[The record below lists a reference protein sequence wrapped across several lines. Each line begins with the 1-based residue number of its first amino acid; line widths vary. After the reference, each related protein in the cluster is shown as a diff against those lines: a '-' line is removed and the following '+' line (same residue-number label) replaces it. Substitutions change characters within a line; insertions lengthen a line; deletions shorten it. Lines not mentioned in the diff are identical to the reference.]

1 MPEAVVIGGGVGGLA
16 AGVALRRQGWD
27 VTVLERA
34 RQLENVGSGF
44 VIAANALR
52 ALDTLGLGDRVREL
66 SQVRGEVGI
75 RRPDGRWLVSTTEDR
90 AREIYGD
97 SMVLLLRATLIGLL
111 AEALGEERLRLGV
124 EVTGV
129 DPDTGTVRVSPAD
142 RANGGPAG
150 AAVGRPAGGGAGVS
164 ELRADLVVAADGIHS
179 ATRRALFPDHP
190 GPVYSGVTAWRGLV
204 PRPDIPVTSTETW
217 GRGLVFGTHLLAGD
231 LVYFYA
237 TDLSPAGA
245 THTDERAELLRRF
258 GEWHEP
264 IPELLRAAGPERIL
278 RNDVFSFA
286 TPLPAFHRG
295 RVALLGD
302 AAHPMTPN
310 LGQGACQA
318 IEDAV
323 VLAHHVGEGG
333 GPAAYT
339 AARRDRTAA
348 ITRSAMS
355 ICRATQLRNPVAVR
369 LRDTG
374 MALAS
379 RLRPDLMLRSMNEV
393 LGWRPPASA
402 GNGREPAAPA

>member
-1 MPEAVVIGGGVGGLA
+1 VPEAVVIGGGVGGLA

-34 RQLENVGSGF
+34 RQLENAGSGF

-129 DPDTGTVRVSPAD
+129 DPDTGTVRLSPAG
-142 RANGGPAG
+142 RESGGPAG
-150 AAVGRPAGGGAGVS
+150 EGAGMS
-164 ELRADLVVAADGIHS
+164 ELRGELRADLVVAADGIHS

-258 GEWHEP
+258 GGWHEP

-278 RNDVFSFA
+278 RNDVFSSPPRCPPSTGAGWRCSA
-286 TPLPAFHRG
+286 TPP
-295 RVALLGD
+295 
-302 AAHPMTPN
+302 
-310 LGQGACQA
+310 
-318 IEDAV
+318 
-323 VLAHHVGEGG
+323 
-333 GPAAYT
+333 
-339 AARRDRTAA
+339 
-348 ITRSAMS
+348 TR
-355 ICRATQLRNPVAVR
+355 
-369 LRDTG
+369 
-374 MALAS
+374 
-379 RLRPDLMLRSMNEV
+379 
-393 LGWRPPASA
+393 
-402 GNGREPAAPA
+402 